1 MDWNKIFE
9 KVHGTRCTV
18 RGARC
23 TVHDKRPRTAHRIP
37 CTAYRVPLTV
47 LLLLILCACRINVS
61 FQGGRLN
68 YDLVKTITIR
78 EFPNRTP
85 NYPLLSQVMD
95 QALRKRFIEQTRLV
109 PVNSNGDIELEGE
122 ITGYTLQGMAVRD
135 NFESLTRLTITVRV
149 KYTNNKEAN
158 SDVDQSFSAYQ
169 EFDASRSID
178 EVQDDLVK
186 LIIDELVDK
195 IYNETVANW

>member
-1 MDWNKIFE
+1 MDWNKIF
-9 KVHGTRCTV
+9 
-18 RGARC
+18 
-23 TVHDKRPRTAHRIP
+23 KREF
-37 CTAYRVPLTV
+37 RVLF
-47 LLLLILCACRINVS
+47 LLLPCILWACSVSVS

-68 YDLVKTITIR
+68 YDLVKTITIS

-85 NYPLLSQVMD
+85 NYPLLSQVLD
-95 QALRKRFIEQTRLV
+95 QALRKRYIEQTRLV
-109 PVNSNGDIELEGE
+109 PVNSNGDIEIEGE
-122 ITGYTLQGMAVRD
+122 ITGYTFQGMAVRD

-169 EFDASRSID
+169 EFEAKTSIN
-178 EVQDDLVK
+178 EVEDKLVGQ
-186 LIIDELVDK
+186 IIDELVDK

>member
-1 MDWNKIFE
+1 MDWNNVFKKE
-9 KVHGTRCTV
+9 N
-18 RGARC
+18 GARC
-23 TVHDKRPRTAHRIP
+23 TVHDKRPRTVHRSP
-37 CTAYRVPLTV
+37 CTAHRVPLTL
-47 LLLLILCACRINVS
+47 LLLLILSSCKITY
-61 FQGGRLN
+61 FGFKGGKLN
-68 YDLVKTITIR
+68 YDVLETITIR

-95 QALRKRFIEQTRLV
+95 QALRKRFIEQTRLT
-109 PVNSNGDIELEGE
+109 PVNSNGDIEIEGE
-122 ITGYTLQGMAVRD
+122 FPVTGYTIQGMAVKE
-135 NFESLTRLTITVRV
+135 NYESLTRLTITVRV
-149 KYTNNKEAN
+149 KYTNNKEAG
-158 SDVDQSFSAYQ
+158 SDVDQNFSAYQ

>member
-1 MDWNKIFE
+1 MDWNKIF
-9 KVHGTRCTV
+9 K
-18 RGARC
+18 
-23 TVHDKRPRTAHRIP
+23 K
-37 CTAYRVPLTV
+37 VPLSV
-47 LLLLILCACRINVS
+47 LLLLILCACRISVS
-61 FQGGRLN
+61 FKGGKLN
-68 YDLVKTITIR
+68 YDVLKTITIS

-85 NYPLLSQVMD
+85 NYPLLSQVLD

-109 PVNSNGDIELEGE
+109 QVNNNGDIELEGE

-169 EFDASRSID
+169 EFDAQRSID
-178 EVQDDLVK
+178 EVQDQLVNQ
-186 LIIDELVDK
+186 IVDELVDK